1 MVFLGC
7 CSNVVFLELLVTSH
21 SGSGNIITFSQFLVV
36 AIEGF
41 VNEMSWGQKRN
52 AIPLSYYF
60 YLVLMFLSVN
70 VLNNYA
76 LNFHIPLPLHMIFRS
91 GSLIASLVMGMLLLK
106 KRYSISKY
114 LAVVGIT
121 IGICI
126 STIASSKAK
135 VAAPAPANASTEE
148 AVDAA
153 PPVPLVEW
161 SIGIGMLT
169 FALFASALM
178 GIYQEKMYAKFGKH
192 PHEALFFVHALSLPA
207 FALMWNDIAKHAA
220 LYQASPILT
229 VPIISRFVSVPSMW
243 AWLLGNVVTQLMCIK
258 GVYILTS
265 EVSSLVCTLVVTLRK
280 FFSLLFSIYYF
291 ENPFSVYHWIGT
303 SLVFGGTVIFLD
315 LINMIRNQLFRSDKD
330 DASTAPPAT
339 TDNVADETKYTEIK
353 KKE

>member
-1 MVFLGC
+1 
-7 CSNVVFLELLVTSH
+7 
-21 SGSGNIITFSQFLVV
+21 
-36 AIEGF
+36 
-41 VNEMSWGQKRN
+41 
-52 AIPLSYYF
+52 
-60 YLVLMFLSVN
+60 
-70 VLNNYA
+70 
-76 LNFHIPLPLHMIFRS
+76 
-91 GSLIASLVMGMLLLK
+91 MLLLK

-258 GVYILTS
+258 VRFI
-265 EVSSLVCTLVVTLRK
+265 EMH
-280 FFSLLFSIYYF
+280 LFSVISVCIRLSRNYAIYLF
-291 ENPFSVYHWIGT
+291 FLSMRVSLPSVRLSVTRFFTRI
-303 SLVFGGTVIFLD
+303 
-315 LINMIRNQLFRSDKD
+315 
-330 DASTAPPAT
+330 
-339 TDNVADETKYTEIK
+339 
-353 KKE
+353 